1 VSGRTRITGALVGLI
16 ALVVLGWLFSG
27 GVGDSTGGT
36 GVNDQGAI
44 ATTGVDT
51 GARPLSEL
59 PPQAADIWQLIE
71 ADGPFEYERD
81 GATFGNREGLLPQR
95 ADGYYREYTVPTP
108 GEDDRGARRFVT
120 GVGGEL
126 FYTAD
131 HYRSFVL
138 VDPDR

>member
-27 GVGDSTGGT
+27 GIGDSTDSTGGP
-36 GVNDQGAI
+36 GVNDQSAV
-44 ATTGVDT
+44 ATTR
-51 GARPLSEL
+51 ARPLSEL

-71 ADGPFEYERD
+71 ADGPFEYDRD
-81 GATFGNREGLLPQR
+81 GATFGNREGLLPKR

-108 GEDDRGARRFVT
+108 GENDRGARRFVT
-120 GVGGEL
+120 GAGGEL

-131 HYRSFVL
+131 HYRSFVP